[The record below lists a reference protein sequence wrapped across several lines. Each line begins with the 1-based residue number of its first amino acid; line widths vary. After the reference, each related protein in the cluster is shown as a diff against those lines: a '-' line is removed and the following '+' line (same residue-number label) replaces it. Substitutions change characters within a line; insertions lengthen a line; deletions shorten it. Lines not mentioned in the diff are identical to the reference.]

1 MYLTQA
7 TDRRV
12 NYSSTT
18 VRQKISKT
26 VKSEEQA
33 LEFMK
38 SFSISEF
45 VCTLMFN
52 KEENPMLQPLAQRD
66 QNQDP
71 F

>member
-1 MYLTQA
+1 
-7 TDRRV
+7 
-12 NYSSTT
+12 
-18 VRQKISKT
+18 
-26 VKSEEQA
+26 
-33 LEFMK
+33 MK